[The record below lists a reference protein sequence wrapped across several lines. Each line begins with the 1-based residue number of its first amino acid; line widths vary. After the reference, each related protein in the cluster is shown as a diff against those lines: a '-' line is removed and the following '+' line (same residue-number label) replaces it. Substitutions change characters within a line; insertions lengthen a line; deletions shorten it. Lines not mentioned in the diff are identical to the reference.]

1 MKSGLIGRP
10 DLRALAL
17 LVATALLPAS
27 ARASELRVGVASTD
41 ITPPIGSRMYGYSAR
56 GTNVSTGVHDP
67 LFAKAIV
74 LDDGTARVAV
84 ATLDLGTVTEENS
97 ANIRAIVKERTGI
110 ENVLCVASHTH
121 SAPFPAPDFPSEEA
135 PWIRE
140 AERRIAAAIVEA
152 AGKTVPA
159 RLGIGWGE
167 VAEGHNR
174 RRVHEDGTVEMLWGN
189 RERVPTSPVDYQLA
203 VIRIEDLDGQPLATL
218 VNFACHPVVLGPEN
232 LLISADYPGVMARL
246 VEEEIGGQAMF
257 LQGAAGDI
265 NPFWDKTPPAEGAY
279 EQTEKMGAVLA
290 KETIRVYRKIAGFS
304 SDRRLSFH
312 TEIIPLAHRD
322 DVERKDLVF
331 DAEINTVLIGDDLAL
346 ATFPG
351 EFFVEH
357 GLSLKERSR
366 IENTLFV
373 GYCNRRL
380 RYFPTIQA
388 ATEGGYGAA
397 HYGSSSATQVEVG
410 AGERLVNRALV
421 NLYYQAEMIAP

>member
-1 MKSGLIGRP
+1 MKSGLIDRA

-17 LVATALLPAS
+17 LVAGALVPAS
-27 ARASELRVGVASTD
+27 VWASELRVGVASVD

-67 LFAKAIV
+67 LYAKAIV
-74 LDDGTARVAV
+74 LDDGKTRVAV
-84 ATLDLGTVTEENS
+84 ATLDLGTVTEENTT
-97 ANIRAIVKERTGI
+97 NIRAIVKEKTGI

-121 SAPFPAPDFPSEEA
+121 SSPFPSPDFPSAED
-135 PWIRE
+135 PWVRD
-140 AERRIAAAIVEA
+140 AERKIAGAIVEA
-152 AGKTVPA
+152 AGRTVPA

-174 RRVHEDGTVEMLWGN
+174 RRVREDGTVEMLWEN
-189 RERVPTSPVDYQLA
+189 RERVPTNPVDYQLA
-203 VIRIEDLDGQPLATL
+203 VIRVEGLDGRPLATL

-232 LLISADYPGVMARL
+232 LLISADYPGVLARL
-246 VEEEIGGQAMF
+246 LEAETGGQAMF
-257 LQGAAGDI
+257 LQGAPGDI
-265 NPFWDKTPPAEGAY
+265 NPFWDKTPPDEGAF
-279 EQTEKMGAVLA
+279 EQTEKMGSALA
-290 KETIRVYRKIAGFS
+290 AEAIRVYREITDLS

-331 DAEINTVLIGDDLAL
+331 DAEINTVLIGGDLAV

-357 GLSLKERSR
+357 GLALKARSR

-380 RYFPTIQA
+380 RYFPTIRA
-388 ATEGGYGAA
+388 TTEGGYGAA
-397 HYGSSSATQVEVG
+397 YYGSSSATQVEVG

>member
-1 MKSGLIGRP
+1 MRNEWIRHTARTAGIVLLAAALFPASTHAVE
-10 DLRALAL
+10 LRAG
-17 LVATALLPAS
+17 V
-27 ARASELRVGVASTD
+27 ARAD
-41 ITPPIGSRMYGYSAR
+41 ITPPIGSRMYGYGAR

-67 LFAKAIV
+67 LYARAIV
-74 LDDGTARVAV
+74 LDDGTTRVAV
-84 ATLDLGTVTEENS
+84 VTLDLGTVTEENT
-97 ANIRAIVKERTGI
+97 ANVKGLVKEKTGLD
-110 ENVLCVASHTH
+110 NVLLVASHTH
-121 SAPFPAPDFPSEEA
+121 SAPLPSADFPSEEA

-140 AERRIAAAIVEA
+140 AERKIAGAIVEA

-159 RLGIGWGE
+159 RLGVGWGE

-174 RRVHEDGTVEMLWGN
+174 RRVGEDGTVEMLWAN
-189 RERVPTSPVDYQLA
+189 RERVPTSPVDHHLA
-203 VIRIEDLDGQPLATL
+203 VIRVEALDGRPLATL

-246 VEEEIGGQAMF
+246 IQERIGGQAMF

-265 NPFWDKTPPAEGAY
+265 NPFWDKTPPAEGAF
-279 EQTEKMGAVLA
+279 EEAEKMGRALA
-290 KETIRVYRKIAGFS
+290 EEATRVYRSIDDTR
-304 SDRRLSFH
+304 SDRSISFH

-322 DVERKDLVF
+322 DVERRERPF
-331 DAEINTVLIGDDLAL
+331 HAEVNTVLIGDDLAL

-357 GLSLKERSR
+357 GLELKARSR

-410 AGERLVNRALV
+410 AGERLVDRALI
-421 NLYYQAEMIAP
+421 NLYYQSGMIRP

>member
-1 MKSGLIGRP
+1 MTKLPMRGACYRTL
-10 DLRALAL
+10 L
-17 LVATALLPAS
+17 LVAALAPAHVG
-27 ARASELRVGVASTD
+27 ASELQVGVARAD
-41 ITPPIGSRMYGYSAR
+41 ITPPIGSRMYGYGAR

-67 LFAKAIV
+67 LYARAMF
-74 LDDGTARVAV
+74 LDDGTTRLALV
-84 ATLDLGTVTEENS
+84 TLDLGTFTHES
-97 ANIRAIVKERTGI
+97 TTNIKAIVREKTGI
-110 ENVLCVASHTH
+110 ENVLCFASHTH
-121 SAPFPAPDFPSEEA
+121 SAPYPAPDFPSREA

-140 AERRIAAAIVEA
+140 AERRIAGAIVEA
-152 AGKTVPA
+152 AGKAVPA

-167 VAEGHNR
+167 VREGHNR
-174 RRVHEDGTVEMLWGN
+174 RRVLEDGTVEMLWGN
-189 RERVPTSPVDYQLA
+189 RERVPTQPVDYSLA
-203 VIRIEDLDGQPLATL
+203 VIRVEALDGHPLATL
-218 VNFACHPVVLGPEN
+218 VNFACHPVILGPEN
-232 LLISADYPGVMARL
+232 LEISADYPGVLARL
-246 VEEEIGGQAMF
+246 LEEEIGGQTMF

-265 NPFWDKTPPAEGAY
+265 NPFWDKTPPDEGAF
-279 EQTEKMGAVLA
+279 EQTELMGTALA
-290 KETIRVYRKIAGFS
+290 AEALRVYREIAHLRS
-304 SDRRLSFH
+304 ERPLSFH

-322 DVERKDLVF
+322 DVERKEPAF

-357 GLSLKERSR
+357 GLDLKARSR

-397 HYGSSSATQVEVG
+397 HYGTSSATQVEVG

-421 NLYYQAEMIAP
+421 NLYYQAEMIQP